1 MKSALTIDDLRFAY
15 GEGDVLR
22 GVSLSVPAGEIC
34 AVIGQS
40 GSGKTSLIKCLLML
54 ERPTSGRVSYG
65 DIAVNLAQQE
75 ELGRQKV
82 AALRKRI
89 GYVPQNSLLL
99 PHLTALRN
107 VMLPLIQA
115 HKQREADAAQAAQAA
130 LAQLEMQDLGD
141 RPPWRLSGGQQQR
154 VAIARAMAI
163 RPMFFFLDEPTAA
176 LDASTSHIV
185 ADVLRTD
192 IQQRGASAVIVTHNL
207 GFARR
212 ACDSI
217 ALLASGRIE
226 WHLRTAE
233 VELES
238 ALRELA

>member
-1 MKSALTIDDLRFAY
+1 MY
-15 GEGDVLR
+15 CG

-34 AVIGQS
+34 AMIGQS

-54 ERPTSGRVSYG
+54 ERAMSGRVAYG
-65 DIAVNLAQQE
+65 DIAIDLARQQD
-75 ELGRQKV
+75 LGRPKV
-82 AALRKRI
+82 VELRKRM

-99 PHLTALRN
+99 PHLTALRD

-115 HKQREADAAQAAQAA
+115 HQQREVDAAQAAQAA
-130 LAQLEMQDLGD
+130 LAQLDMQDLRN

-154 VAIARAMAI
+154 VAIARALAI
-163 RPMFFFLDEPTAA
+163 HPTFFFLDEPTAA

-192 IQQRGASAVIVTHNL
+192 VRKRGASAVIVTHNL

-217 ALLASGRIE
+217 ALLAGGRIE

-233 VELES
+233 VEIES
-238 ALRELA
+238 ALSELA